1 MYASVRKY
9 TVEADRVDEL
19 MHRVDETFAPRLEQ
33 MPGFVAYQV
42 IDAGAD
48 RAGGSIVFA
57 VTICSDR
64 DAADR
69 SAEMAAEFVGTELDD
84 LPIERVEAATG
95 EVKVNRAASD
105 VLEAE
110 HA

>member
-9 TVEADRVDEL
+9 LVDADRVGEL
-19 MHRVDETFAPRLEQ
+19 MHRVDETFAPRIEE

-42 IDAGAD
+42 IDAGGD
-48 RAGGSIVFA
+48 RVGKGVVFSI
-57 VTICSDR
+57 TLCSDR
-64 DAADR
+64 EAVDR
-69 SAEMAAEFVGTELDD
+69 STEMAADFVSSD
-84 LPIERVEAATG
+84 LSDFEIERVEAAAG
-95 EVKVNRAASD
+95 EVSVSRAMSE

>member
-9 TVEADRVDEL
+9 NVDADRVDEL
-19 MHRVDETFAPRLEQ
+19 IHRVDEKFVSRLEE

-48 RAGGSIVFA
+48 RSGEARLFA
-57 VTICSDR
+57 ITICSDR
-64 DAADR
+64 EAADR
-69 SAEMAAEFVGTELDD
+69 SAEIAAEFVGDELADVE
-84 LPIERVEAATG
+84 IERVEAATG
-95 EVKVNRAASD
+95 PVRVSRAVAE
-105 VLEAE
+105 VLEAA

>member
-9 TVEADRVDEL
+9 GVQADKVAELMQRVDEK
-19 MHRVDETFAPRLEQ
+19 FAPRLEE
-33 MPGFVAYQV
+33 MPGFVAYQA

-48 RAGGSIVFA
+48 RGGEGRVFT

-64 DAADR
+64 EAADR
-69 SAEMAAEFVGTELDD
+69 SAELASEFVRDELGDVEV
-84 LPIERVEAATG
+84 ERIEAATG
-95 EVKVNRAASD
+95 EVSVNRAVAE
-105 VLEAE
+105 VLEAG